1 MLDYKIIMKLKSK
14 LNLATRI
21 EVDMLGVLFIGS
33 KGAVATTV
41 MMSAILQKHK
51 VNLNFNMP
59 SDELGIELADP
70 TDMIFGGW
78 DLNDASYSSMAKSH
92 KVVPDE
98 LIDRYK
104 DELDKIH
111 YIPGALQAS
120 DRALE
125 QLFDKDLGSYRQSNK
140 MMFVDKIRADIH
152 NFRQSNNLKK
162 VIVVNTASTDRPYEH
177 SKSWDGLE
185 AFQTGLIED
194 DPNISTFMLYA
205 YAALVEHCDVINFTP
220 SKMLD
225 IPAIEELADKMS
237 QLLAGKDAKTGQTLW
252 KTVIAPVIKERGLK
266 LTGWY
271 STNILGNSDGIVV
284 GDDYHG
290 KTKRDTKAGVLKD
303 ILGYDDFNHQVHIH
317 YYPPRGDSKEAWDN
331 VDTVG
336 WFDIPITIKVNL
348 LAEDSIL
355 AAPVCMDAI
364 RLVDYFGKNG
374 QSGVCHQIANLW
386 KQPHGTN
393 VHSFQ
398 EQIQMLKDYIDAE
411 IY

>member
-1 MLDYKIIMKLKSK
+1 
-14 LNLATRI
+14 
-21 EVDMLGVLFIGS
+21 MLGVLFIGS

-41 MMSAILQKHK
+41 MLSQILQKK
-51 VNLNFNMP
+51 NVKLNFNLP
-59 SDELGIELADP
+59 SDELGIDLVDVK
-70 TDMIFGGW
+70 DIVFGGW
-78 DLNDASYSSMAKSH
+78 DLTNDSYYDSAIKH
-92 KVVPDE
+92 GVVPKEYIE
-98 LIDRYK
+98 LAKAD
-104 DELDKIH
+104 LDKIH
-111 YIPGALQAS
+111 SLSGALQGS

-125 QLFDKDLGSYRQSNK
+125 QLFGRDLENFRQNNK
-140 MMFVDKIRADIH
+140 SMFIDKIRADIH
-152 NFRQSNNLKK
+152 NFKKENSLKK
-162 VIVVNTASTDRPYEH
+162 VIVVNVASTDRPYEH

-185 AFQTGLIED
+185 AFQNGIATN

-205 YAALVEHCDVINFTP
+205 YAALVENCDVINFTP

-225 IPAIEELADKMS
+225 IPAIEELAIKKS
-237 QLLAGKDAKTGQTLW
+237 QLIAGKDAKTGQTLW
-252 KTVIAPVIKERGLK
+252 KTVIAPVLKQRGLK

-271 STNILGNSDGIVV
+271 STNILGNSDGVVV
-284 GDDYHG
+284 GDEYHG

-331 VDTVG
+331 VDTTG

-374 QSGVCHQIANLW
+374 QSGICYQIANLW

-398 EQIQMLKDYIDAE
+398 EQIQMLKEYIDDDKS
-411 IY
+411 